1 MKKIY
6 NWHKATVADFESD
19 NLLKEATKFHV
30 LSFQMANKT
39 SGSIEGTNHERINKF
54 FDYHIDNEIP
64 IVFHNGISFDIP
76 LGEKLLKRDLS
87 KVMLI
92 DTLAISWYLNTKREM
107 HGLDSFFEDYGIK
120 KPQVDD
126 WENLTYEE
134 YKNRC
139 EQDVE
144 INVALWEDLKHRL
157 IEIYSICKELVDT
170 GEVNPKRMSKDE
182 ETYLDQYTKTSSVD
196 EYIDRCLEFLM
207 FKMDCARLQ
216 EKTRW
221 KVDVNYL
228 KETEE
233 ILSTKIS
240 ESRGTLESVMPP
252 VPEYGD
258 RTKPAE
264 PFKKC
269 GKVLKV
275 AAVKWND
282 TIENMGK
289 KDEYGNPMIKTVE
302 GSDTKVKYIK
312 GYKAPNAGSPDQI
325 KKFLFSHGWKPE
337 TFKFVKDKDAME
349 AWVQGGFKKGEKP
362 EARAVPQISKD
373 GDEGKQLCPSVMRLA
388 EEIPEV
394 MAYDKYTTIKHRL
407 DIVRGFIRDMSED
420 GYLQARIGGFTNTLR
435 VKHREC
441 VNLPGIDKPYG
452 ENVRGAL
459 TCLDDEIMLGSDLS
473 SLEDRTKHHF
483 MLPHD
488 PTYVAT
494 MMADDYDPHIL
505 TAHSAGMVSDEEL
518 EGFKK
523 GTLVGAIKDAV
534 SKARKGGKTT
544 NYCSVYGGSPDAISK
559 GGVDLELA
567 KKLHAGYWEL
577 NWSVKAIAEEQC
589 VFQDSRSQKWL
600 INPVNGLCY
609 SLRTEKDRFST
620 LCQGTGSFFFDMW
633 VDRILNQLEE
643 KFGVRRLTGSFHDE
657 IVLCFKD
664 LGKNRDIISK
674 LITDAIDFVSDK
686 YMLRRRLGCDVQFGK
701 RYSEI
706 H

>member
-1 MKKIY
+1 MKRIY

-54 FDYHIDNEIP
+54 FDYHIDNETP

-120 KPQVDD
+120 KPPVDD

-170 GEVNPKRMSKDE
+170 GKVNPKRMSKDE
-182 ETYLDQYTKTSSVD
+182 ETYLDQYTKTSTVD

-228 KETEE
+228 EETEE
-233 ILSTKIS
+233 ILSTKIN
-240 ESRGTLESVMPP
+240 ESRETLESVMPP

-289 KDEYGNPMIKTVE
+289 KDEYGNPMVKTVE
-302 GSDTKVKYIK
+302 GTDTKVKYIK

-337 TFKFVKDKDAME
+337 TFKFVKDQDAME

-362 EARAVPQISKD
+362 EARAIPQISKD

-394 MAYDKYTTIKHRL
+394 MSYDKYTTIKHRL

-523 GTLVGAIKDAV
+523 GTLVGTIKDAV
-534 SKARKGGKTT
+534 SKARRGGKTT

-577 NWSVKAIAEEQC
+577 NWSVKTIAEEQC
-589 VFQDSRSQKWL
+589 VFQDSRNQKWL
-600 INPVNGLCY
+600 INPVNGICY

-674 LITDAIDFVSDK
+674 LVTDAIDFVSDK